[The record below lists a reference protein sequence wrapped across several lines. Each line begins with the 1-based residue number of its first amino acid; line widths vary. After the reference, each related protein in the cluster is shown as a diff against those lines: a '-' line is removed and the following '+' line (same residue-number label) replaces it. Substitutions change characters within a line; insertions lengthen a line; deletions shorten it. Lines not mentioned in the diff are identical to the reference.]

1 MSFFIRFVFIPF
13 FFILVKKED
22 NLLDDD
28 ALLLFIFFVFFFV
41 FFFVICYQKQRIREI
56 RVNLKCGVC
65 LCFFEFSIL
74 IPLFFGWLLEVS
86 KNKPKNSFKKLH
98 FLAQKTTVVSRKEK
112 TTTQQQNKDGERRT
126 TNRRELNGSLLR
138 LSRGTSLE
146 ISVQNARVLRE
157 NLPGS
162 AHRSAPFER
171 VTHQSGESKSLGVFE
186 LHFKDERV

>member
-1 MSFFIRFVFIPF
+1 MMRF
-13 FFILVKKED
+13 FFSYSLSSS
-22 NLLDDD
+22 LSSSSLY
-28 ALLLFIFFVFFFV
+28 
-41 FFFVICYQKQRIREI
+41 VIKSRESEI
-56 RVNLKCGVC
+56 HVNLKCGVC

-74 IPLFFGWLLEVS
+74 IPLFFGWLCWF
-86 KNKPKNSFKKLH
+86 KKQTKTFFFKKLH

-126 TNRRELNGSLLR
+126 TNRRRELNGSLFR

>member
-1 MSFFIRFVFIPF
+1 VVFVCAF
-13 FFILVKKED
+13 
-22 NLLDDD
+22 
-28 ALLLFIFFVFFFV
+28 
-41 FFFVICYQKQRIREI
+41 
-56 RVNLKCGVC
+56 
-65 LCFFEFSIL
+65 FFEFSL
-74 IPLFFGWLLEVS
+74 LSDSPLFWMVVLVS
-86 KNKPKNSFKKLH
+86 KNKPKNSFKKLL
-98 FLAQKTTVVSRKEK
+98 LAQKTTVVSRKEK
-112 TTTQQQNKDGERRT
+112 TTTQQQQNKDGERRT
-126 TNRRELNGSLLR
+126 TNRRRELNGSLFR

>member
-1 MSFFIRFVFIPF
+1 MV
-13 FFILVKKED
+13 V
-22 NLLDDD
+22 
-28 ALLLFIFFVFFFV
+28 
-41 FFFVICYQKQRIREI
+41 
-56 RVNLKCGVC
+56 
-65 LCFFEFSIL
+65 
-74 IPLFFGWLLEVS
+74 LEVS
-86 KNKPKNSFKKLH
+86 KNKPKNSFKKLL
-98 FLAQKTTVVSRKEK
+98 LAQKTTVVSRKEK

-126 TNRRELNGSLLR
+126 ANRRRELNGSLFR

>member
-1 MSFFIRFVFIPF
+1 MVVGNFKKQTKTFF
-13 FFILVKKED
+13 
-22 NLLDDD
+22 
-28 ALLLFIFFVFFFV
+28 
-41 FFFVICYQKQRIREI
+41 
-56 RVNLKCGVC
+56 
-65 LCFFEFSIL
+65 
-74 IPLFFGWLLEVS
+74 
-86 KNKPKNSFKKLH
+86 FKKLL
-98 FLAQKTTVVSRKEK
+98 LAQKTTVVSRKEK
-112 TTTQQQNKDGERRT
+112 TTTQQQHNKDGERRT
-126 TNRRELNGSLLR
+126 TNRRELNGSLFR

>member
-1 MSFFIRFVFIPF
+1 MVV
-13 FFILVKKED
+13 L
-22 NLLDDD
+22 
-28 ALLLFIFFVFFFV
+28 
-41 FFFVICYQKQRIREI
+41 
-56 RVNLKCGVC
+56 
-65 LCFFEFSIL
+65 
-74 IPLFFGWLLEVS
+74 VS
-86 KNKPKNSFKKLH
+86 KNKPKNSFKKLL
-98 FLAQKTTVVSRKEK
+98 LAQKTTKVVSRKEK
-112 TTTQQQNKDGERRT
+112 TTTQQQQQNKDGERRT
-126 TNRRELNGSLLR
+126 TNRRRELNGSLFR

>member
-1 MSFFIRFVFIPF
+1 MVVGFQKTNHTKHFQKIALGTKNSC
-13 FFILVKKED
+13 LVKR
-22 NLLDDD
+22 
-28 ALLLFIFFVFFFV
+28 
-41 FFFVICYQKQRIREI
+41 KQ
-56 RVNLKCGVC
+56 
-65 LCFFEFSIL
+65 
-74 IPLFFGWLLEVS
+74 
-86 KNKPKNSFKKLH
+86 
-98 FLAQKTTVVSRKEK
+98 QQ
-112 TTTQQQNKDGERRT
+112 QQQNKDGKRRT
-126 TNRRELNGSLLR
+126 TNRRELNSLFR

>member
-1 MSFFIRFVFIPF
+1 MLS
-13 FFILVKKED
+13 KAE
-22 NLLDDD
+22 N
-28 ALLLFIFFVFFFV
+28 
-41 FFFVICYQKQRIREI
+41 QRVH
-56 RVNLKCGVC
+56 VNLKCGVC
-65 LCFFEFSIL
+65 LCFFEFFYSDS
-74 IPLFFGWLLEVS
+74 PLFWMVVLEVS
-86 KNKPKNSFKKLH
+86 KNKPKHFHFKKLH

>member
-1 MSFFIRFVFIPF
+1 V
-13 FFILVKKED
+13 L
-22 NLLDDD
+22 
-28 ALLLFIFFVFFFV
+28 
-41 FFFVICYQKQRIREI
+41 
-56 RVNLKCGVC
+56 
-65 LCFFEFSIL
+65 
-74 IPLFFGWLLEVS
+74 VS
-86 KNKPKNSFKKLH
+86 KNKPKNSFKKLL
-98 FLAQKTTVVSRKEK
+98 LAQKTTVVSRKEK
-112 TTTQQQNKDGERRT
+112 TTTQQQHNKDGERRT
-126 TNRRELNGSLLR
+126 TNRRRELNGSLFR